1 MVVRKDDDRLIIGG
15 QSQVSGLSLRSQP
28 TTSYIL
34 RTMPNADAICN
45 AHDARCPMPCLG
57 SGRSVGGRAGG
68 SIERGGRDGGSE
80 KSHMKITRLIDKK
93 LRPNV
98 FVEAR
103 RRIPQTPSR
112 RVLSSVNFFLSP

>member
-68 SIERGGRDGGSE
+68 GRIYRERRERGTGDRR
-80 KSHMKITRLIDKK
+80 SHR
-93 LRPNV
+93 
-98 FVEAR
+98 
-103 RRIPQTPSR
+103 
-112 RVLSSVNFFLSP
+112 